1 MQPGLLPVKEAKVG
15 YPNALFRGYA
25 DIVNAAPPHY

>member
-1 MQPGLLPVKEAKVG
+1 MQAGLLHGKVANLA
-15 YPNALFRGYA
+15 YTRRLFPGYA